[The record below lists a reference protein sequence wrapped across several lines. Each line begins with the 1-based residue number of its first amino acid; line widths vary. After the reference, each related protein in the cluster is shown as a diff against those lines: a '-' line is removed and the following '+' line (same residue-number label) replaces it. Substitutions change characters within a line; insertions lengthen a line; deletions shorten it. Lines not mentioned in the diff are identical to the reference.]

1 MKLLSFGEAE
11 ELSDQEDQ
19 INYRVKIYRQSNSL

>member
-11 ELSDQEDQ
+11 ELSDQEGQ